1 MANASGIFKA
11 LTYKKEVTFGTV
23 PAASA
28 AQALRRISSDLSLTK
43 ETYQSSEIRPD
54 QQIADFRHGVRRV
67 TGKISGDISA
77 KTFSDFIGSACR
89 KVFASLTAATAV
101 SVTIAGT
108 APNYTVTRAA
118 GSYLTDGFKIG
129 HVIRLSVGTL
139 NAANI
144 NKNLLITGLTATVAN
159 VITLNASALVAEGPI
174 TGTTITMIGKQ
185 TFMPVSGHVQESYS
199 IEHWFSDVPA
209 SEVFSG
215 CKINGFTANL
225 SPTGIATI
233 DFDVMGQN
241 ITTSASQY
249 FTSPTAAT
257 TTGSMAAVN
266 GVVRMN
272 GATVGILTG
281 LTLNANTGITG
292 DPVVGSNVVPAFYPG
307 TMNVTGQ
314 ATAFFDATT
323 LRDVFLNETEIEI
336 VAVFTADNT
345 ATSDFVTF
353 VMPRVKLGSHSKGDG
368 DKAIPVTMD
377 FQALLNTAGG
387 AGTATE
393 QTTLLI
399 QDSAA

>member
-1 MANASGIFKA
+1 
-11 LTYKKEVTFGTV
+11 
-23 PAASA
+23 
-28 AQALRRISSDLSLTK
+28 
-43 ETYQSSEIRPD
+43 
-54 QQIADFRHGVRRV
+54 
-67 TGKISGDISA
+67 
-77 KTFSDFIGSACR
+77 
-89 KVFASLTAATAV
+89 VFASLTAATGV

-108 APNYTVTRAA
+108 APNWTVTRAA

-159 VITLNASALVAEGPI
+159 VITLNGSAMVAEGPI

-185 TFMPVSGHVQESYS
+185 TFMPTSGHVQESYS

-233 DFDVMGQN
+233 DFDVMGQD

-281 LTLNANTGITG
+281 LTIKADTGFTG
-292 DPVVGSNVVPAFYPG
+292 DPVVGSNVVPALYPG
-307 TMNVTGQ
+307 ILNVTGQ

-323 LRDVFLNETEIEI
+323 LRDVFLNETQIEI
-336 VAVFTADNT
+336 IAVFTADNT

-353 VMPRVKLGSHSKGDG
+353 VMPRVKLGSHSKSDG
-368 DKAIPVTMD
+368 DKAISVTMD
-377 FQALLNTAGG
+377 FQAFLNTAGG

>member
-1 MANASGIFKA
+1 MANASGLFKA
-11 LTYKKEVTFGTV
+11 LTYKKEVTFGLV

-28 AQALRRISSDLSLTK
+28 AQALRRISSDLSLK
-43 ETYQSSEIRPD
+43 KDTYQSSEIRPD
-54 QQIADFRHGVRRV
+54 QQIADFRHGVRRAA
-67 TGKISGDISA
+67 GKISGDISA

-89 KVFASLTAATAV
+89 KVFASLTAATGV

-108 APNYTVTRAA
+108 APNWTVTRAS

-139 NAANI
+139 NALNI

-159 VITLNASALVAEGPI
+159 VIVLNASAMLAEGPI
-174 TGTTITMIGKQ
+174 TGTTITMVGKQ
-185 TFMPVSGHVQESYS
+185 TFMPTSGHVEESYS

-215 CKINGFTANL
+215 CKINGFSADL
-225 SPTGIATI
+225 KPTGIATI

-272 GATVGILTG
+272 GAPVGILTG
-281 LTLNANTGITG
+281 LTLKAEDGYTG

-307 TMNVTGQ
+307 IMKVTGQ

-323 LRDVFLNETEIEI
+323 LRDVFLNETEIDI
-336 VAVFTADNT
+336 IAAFTADNT
-345 ATSDFVTF
+345 ATSDFITF
-353 VMPRVKLGSHSKGDG
+353 VLPRVKLGSHSKSDG
-368 DKAIPVTMD
+368 DKAISVTMD
-377 FQALLNTAGG
+377 FQALLNNAGG

-393 QTTLLI
+393 KTTLLI

>member
-1 MANASGIFKA
+1 MANASGLFKA
-11 LTYKKEVTFGTV
+11 LTYKKEVTFGLV

-28 AQALRRISSDLSLTK
+28 AQALRRISSDLSLK
-43 ETYQSSEIRPD
+43 KDTYQSSEIRPD
-54 QQIADFRHGVRRV
+54 QQIADFRHGVRRAA
-67 TGKISGDISA
+67 GKISGDISA

-89 KVFASLTAATAV
+89 KVFASLTAATGV

-108 APNYTVTRAA
+108 APNWTVTRAA

-139 NAANI
+139 NALNI

-159 VITLNASALVAEGPI
+159 VIVLNASAMLAEGPI
-174 TGTTITMIGKQ
+174 TGTTITMVGKQ
-185 TFMPVSGHVQESYS
+185 TFMPTSGHVEESYS

-215 CKINGFTANL
+215 CKINGFSADL
-225 SPTGIATI
+225 KPTGIATI

-272 GATVGILTG
+272 GAPVGILTG
-281 LTLNANTGITG
+281 LTLKAEDGYTG

-307 TMNVTGQ
+307 IMKVTGQ

-323 LRDVFLNETEIEI
+323 LRDVFLNETEIDI
-336 VAVFTADNT
+336 IAAFTADNT
-345 ATSDFVTF
+345 ATSDFITF
-353 VMPRVKLGSHSKGDG
+353 VLPRVKLGSHSKSDG
-368 DKAIPVTMD
+368 DKAISVTMD
-377 FQALLNTAGG
+377 FQALLNNAGG

-393 QTTLLI
+393 KTTLLI

>member
-1 MANASGIFKA
+1 MANASGLFKA

-139 NAANI
+139 SAENI

-159 VITLNASALVAEGPI
+159 VITLNGSAMVAEGPI
-174 TGTTITMIGKQ
+174 TGTTITMVGKQ
-185 TFMPVSGHVQESYS
+185 TFMPTSGHVQESYS

-249 FTSPTAAT
+249 FTAPTAAT

-266 GVVRMN
+266 GVVRAN
-272 GATVGILTG
+272 GATVAVLTG
-281 LTLNANTGITG
+281 LTLKAGTGITG
-292 DPVVGSNVVPAFYPG
+292 DPVVGSNIVPAFYPG
-307 TMNVTGQ
+307 IMNVTGQ

-323 LRDVFLNETEIEI
+323 LRDVFLNETEIDI
-336 VAVFTADNT
+336 ISVFTAGNT

-353 VMPRVKLGSHSKGDG
+353 VMPRVKLGSHSKSDG
-368 DKAIPVTMD
+368 DKAISVTMD
-377 FQALLNTAGG
+377 FQALLNSAGG

>member
-1 MANASGIFKA
+1 MANASGLFKA
-11 LTYKKEVTFGTV
+11 LTYKKEVTFGLV
-23 PAASA
+23 PAAPG
-28 AQALRRISSDLSLTK
+28 AQALRRISSDLSLK
-43 ETYQSSEIRPD
+43 KDTYQSSEIRPD
-54 QQIADFRHGVRRV
+54 QQIADFRHGVRRAA
-67 TGKISGDISA
+67 GKISGDISA

-89 KVFASLTAATAV
+89 KVFASLTAATGV
-101 SVTIAGT
+101 SVTIAGS
-108 APNYTVTRAA
+108 APNWTVTRAA

-159 VITLNASALVAEGPI
+159 VITLNASAMVAEGPI

-185 TFMPVSGHVQESYS
+185 TFMPTSGHVQESYS
-199 IEHWFSDVPA
+199 FEHWFSDVPA

-215 CKINGFTANL
+215 SKINGFTANL
-225 SPTGIATI
+225 APTGIATI
-233 DFDVMGQN
+233 DFDVMGQDV
-241 ITTSASQY
+241 TTSASQY

-281 LTLNANTGITG
+281 LTIKADAGFTG
-292 DPVVGSNVVPAFYPG
+292 DPVVGSNVVPALYPG
-307 TMNVTGQ
+307 ILNVTGQ

-323 LRDVFLNETEIEI
+323 LRDVFLNETQIEI
-336 VAVFTADNT
+336 IAVFTADNT
-345 ATSDFVTF
+345 AVSDFVTF
-353 VMPRVKLGSHSKGDG
+353 VMPRVKLGSHSKSDG
-368 DKAIPVTMD
+368 DKAISVTMD

-387 AGTATE
+387 AGVATE

>member
-1 MANASGIFKA
+1 MANASGLFKA
-11 LTYKKEVTFGTV
+11 LTYKKEVTFGLV
-23 PAASA
+23 PAAPG
-28 AQALRRISSDLSLTK
+28 AQALRRISSDLSLK
-43 ETYQSSEIRPD
+43 KDTYQSNEIRPD
-54 QQIADFRHGVRRV
+54 QQIADFRHGVRRAA
-67 TGKISGDISA
+67 GKISGDISA

-89 KVFASLTAATAV
+89 KVFASLTAATGV

-108 APNYTVTRAA
+108 APNWTVTRAA

-144 NKNLLITGLTATVAN
+144 NKNLLITGLTGTVAN
-159 VITLNASALVAEGPI
+159 VITLNGSALVAEGPI
-174 TGTTITMIGKQ
+174 TGTTITMFGKQ
-185 TFMPVSGHVQESYS
+185 TFMPTSGHVEESYS

-215 CKINGFTANL
+215 CKINGFSADL
-225 SPTGIATI
+225 KPTGIATI

-272 GATVGILTG
+272 GAPVGILTG
-281 LTLNANTGITG
+281 LTLKAEDGYTG

-307 TMNVTGQ
+307 IMKVTGQ

-323 LRDVFLNETEIEI
+323 LRDVFLNETEIDI
-336 VAVFTADNT
+336 IAAFTADNT
-345 ATSDFVTF
+345 ATSDFITF
-353 VMPRVKLGSHSKGDG
+353 VLPRVKLGSHSKSDG
-368 DKAIPVTMD
+368 DKAISVTMD
-377 FQALLNTAGG
+377 FQALLNNAGG

-393 QTTLLI
+393 KTTLLI

>member
-11 LTYKKEVTFGTV
+11 LTYKKEVAFGQV
-23 PAASA
+23 PPASG

-67 TGKISGDISA
+67 AGKISGDLSA
-77 KTFSDFIGSACR
+77 KTYSDFIGSACR
-89 KVFASLTAATAV
+89 KVFASLTAATGA

-108 APNYTVTRAA
+108 APNWTVTRAA

-144 NKNLLITGLTATVAN
+144 NKNLLITGLTGTVAN
-159 VITLNASALVAEGPI
+159 VITLNGSAMVAEGPI

-185 TFMPVSGHVQESYS
+185 TFMPTSGHVQESYS
-199 IEHWFSDVPA
+199 FEHWFSDVPA

-215 CKINGFTANL
+215 SKINGFTANL

-233 DFDVMGQN
+233 DFDVVGQD
-241 ITTSASQY
+241 ITTSATQY
-249 FTSPTAAT
+249 FTTPTAAT

-266 GVVRMN
+266 GVVRMG

-281 LTLNANTGITG
+281 LTLTTDTGITG
-292 DPVVGSNVVPAFYPG
+292 DPVVGANVVPAFYPG

-336 VAVFTADNT
+336 VAAFTADNT
-345 ATSDFVTF
+345 AVSDFVTF
-353 VMPRVKLGSHSKGDG
+353 VLPRVKLGSHSKSDGDG
-368 DKAIPVTMD
+368 AISVTMD
-377 FQALLNTAGG
+377 FQALLNSSGG

-393 QTTLLI
+393 KTTLLI

>member
-1 MANASGIFKA
+1 MANASGLFKS
-11 LTYKKEVTFGTV
+11 LTYKKEVTFGLV
-23 PAASA
+23 PSASG
-28 AQALRRISSDLSLTK
+28 AQALRRISSDLSLK
-43 ETYQSSEIRPD
+43 KDTYQSSEIRPD
-54 QQIADFRHGVRRV
+54 QQIADFRHGVRRAA
-67 TGKISGDISA
+67 GKISGDISA

-89 KVFASLTAATAV
+89 KVFASLTAATGV

-108 APNYTVTRAA
+108 APNWTVTRAS

-139 NAANI
+139 NALNI

-159 VITLNASALVAEGPI
+159 VIVLNASAMLAEGPI
-174 TGTTITMIGKQ
+174 TGTTITMVGKQ
-185 TFMPVSGHVQESYS
+185 TFMPTSGHVEESYS

-215 CKINGFTANL
+215 CKINGFSADL
-225 SPTGIATI
+225 KPTGIATI

-272 GATVGILTG
+272 GAPVGILTG
-281 LTLNANTGITG
+281 LTLKAEDGYTG

-307 TMNVTGQ
+307 IMKVTGQ

-323 LRDVFLNETEIEI
+323 LRDVFLNETEIDI
-336 VAVFTADNT
+336 IAAFTADNT
-345 ATSDFVTF
+345 ATSDFITF
-353 VMPRVKLGSHSKGDG
+353 VLPRVKLGSHSKSDG
-368 DKAIPVTMD
+368 DKAISVTMD

-387 AGTATE
+387 AGIATE